1 MKPLSLNCPV
11 CSEKIVLTKTDFEH
25 VECHSCK
32 ISFAGFELFDSL
44 LDSRS
49 SNADRILPFGVMV
62 SKKLKLDILRRLL
75 QNMERVFE
83 LVVTGDAPGKTCSEE
98 DLVAYLV
105 SLVEGQRG
113 DLEKFMPGS
122 WTLVPHGKIPT
133 KLHEEFVYLPTYLAV
148 GTLSFILQDLPSLT
162 RDIAALKRS
171 LIRGLNFAT
180 TQGLAGRGYEWLDK
194 RQQIFTIFE
203 RGKVLDLLLERPS
216 LSPRMCYVLG
226 YIHQRTAEILA
237 KTDGPIEYETKG
249 PVPRSVYERIADL
262 TARFK
267 PFCAEEQLAS
277 VP

>member
-1 MKPLSLNCPV
+1 MKLLSFNCPV
-11 CSEKIVLTKTDFEH
+11 CAEKIVLNKTDFEH
-25 VECHSCK
+25 VECQSCK

-44 LDSRS
+44 LESRS
-49 SNADRILPFGVMV
+49 SDADRVLPFGVMV
-62 SKKLKLDILRRLL
+62 SKKPKLDILRRLL
-75 QNMERVFE
+75 RNMERVFE
-83 LVVTGDAPGKTCSEE
+83 LVVTGDAPGKSCSEE

-122 WTLVPHGKIPT
+122 WTLVPHGKIPNR
-133 KLHEEFVYLPTYLAV
+133 LHEEFVYLPTYLAV
-148 GTLSFILQDLPSLT
+148 GTLSYVLRELPELT

-171 LIRGLNFAT
+171 LQRGLDFAT
-180 TQGLAGRGYEWLDK
+180 IQGLAGSGYEWLD
-194 RQQIFTIFE
+194 RRRQIFTIFE
-203 RGKVLDLLLERPS
+203 RGKVLDLLLERPG

-237 KTDGPIEYETKG
+237 KTEGPIKYETKA

-262 TARFK
+262 TAPFK
-267 PFCAEEQLAS
+267 DFCAEEQLAS